1 MDSGR
6 EAFPNDIEELKAA
19 LVAARDARIVEAARA
34 AYAEAELAV
43 ARAKASDDQALIAH
57 QQLRI
62 EKLTRQLYG
71 PRSERTSRLLD
82 QIELQFEELESSA
95 TEDEIVAEMAVAKTT
110 TVAAFTRKR
119 PARKPFPEH
128 LPRERVIVPGPTACL
143 CCGGGRLRKLG
154 ESITETLESI
164 PRQWKVI
171 QHVREKFTCR
181 DCEKISQAP
190 APFHVIARGWAG
202 PSLLALILFEKFGQ
216 HQPLNRQA
224 ERYAKEGV
232 PLSLSTLA
240 DQVGAGCAVLD
251 PILKRFEAHVFAAD
265 RLHGDDTTVPVL
277 AKGKTDTGRCWV
289 YVRDDRPFGGAAP
302 PAAMFYY
309 SRDRAGEHPQA
320 HLATYAGIF
329 QADAYGGYNKLY
341 EPDRKPGPI
350 LEAACW
356 AHARRPFFAMADLA
370 ENARRKAQGQT
381 PGVISPLAME
391 AVRRIDALFE
401 IERSINGQSAEQRRV
416 LRQELSAP
424 LVADLESWM
433 REQRAKLSR
442 GNDLAKAM
450 DYMLKRWTA
459 FTRFLDDGR
468 ICLSNN
474 AAERALRGI
483 AMRESLCAPLSSICK
498 HWKRVR
504 VDSATRATFTGHR
517 RFHRVRRQV
526 VGPDLM
532 RRAGNNLHCGKDAG
546 FDKAPNRVVCDAQQL
561 CRLRHGEPFAILFRG
576 SIGMDSTHASDRR
589 DAMRRPG
596 LALAG
601 GHAHSIERRGD
612 MLVRPAAGHAAHD
625 RQSVLRR
632 RATMLAS
639 PWFADAQF
647 GMLTATPM
655 NREHDLTRLVVDV
668 DDDVGD
674 QCPQQLLSRTHRHIR
689 CVPCCR

>member
-1 MDSGR
+1 MDSGL
-6 EAFPNDIEELKAA
+6 ESFPNDIEALKVA
-19 LVAARDARIVEAARA
+19 LVAARNKGIVEAARA
-34 AYAEAELAV
+34 LHAEAELAV

-57 QQLRI
+57 QQLQI
-62 EKLTRQLYG
+62 EKLRRQIYG

-82 QIELQFEELESSA
+82 QIELRFEELESSA
-95 TEDEIVAEMAVAKTT
+95 TEDEIAAEMAVAKTT

-143 CCGGGRLRKLG
+143 CCGGGRLRKFG
-154 ESITETLESI
+154 ETVTETLESI

-181 DCEKISQAP
+181 DCEKITQAP

-202 PSLLALILFEKFGQ
+202 PSLLAMILFEKFGQ

-224 ERYAKEGV
+224 DRYTREGV

-240 DQVGAGCAVLD
+240 DQVGAGCAVLE
-251 PILKRFEAHVFAAD
+251 PLLRHIEAHVFAAD

-289 YVRDDRPFGGAAP
+289 YVRDDLPYGGTAP

-320 HLATYAGIF
+320 HLANYAGVF
-329 QADAYGGYNKLY
+329 QADAYAGYNKLF
-341 EPDRKPGPI
+341 EADRKPGPI

-370 ENARRKAQGQT
+370 ENARRKAHGKT
-381 PGVISPLAME
+381 PGVISPRAME

-401 IERSINGQSAEQRRV
+401 IERSINGQSAEQRRAV
-416 LRQELSAP
+416 RQELSAP

-442 GNDLAKAM
+442 GNDVAKAM
-450 DYMLKRWTA
+450 DYMLKRWIA
-459 FTRFLDDGR
+459 FTRFLEDGR

-483 AMRESLCAPLSSICK
+483 ALGRKSWM
-498 HWKRVR
+498 
-504 VDSATRATFTGHR
+504 F
-517 RFHRVRRQV
+517 
-526 VGPDLM
+526 
-532 RRAGNNLHCGKDAG
+532 CG
-546 FDKAPNRVVCDAQQL
+546 
-561 CRLRHGEPFAILFRG
+561 
-576 SIGMDSTHASDRR
+576 SDRGGQR
-589 DAMRRPG
+589 AAAMY
-596 LALAG
+596 
-601 GHAHSIERRGD
+601 SIII
-612 MLVRPAAGHAAHD
+612 
-625 RQSVLRR
+625 
-632 RATMLAS
+632 
-639 PWFADAQF
+639 
-647 GMLTATPM
+647 TAKM
-655 NREHDLTRLVVDV
+655 NDIDPQAWLVDV
-668 DDDVGD
+668 LARIAEHPAHRLDE
-674 QCPQQLLSRTHRHIR
+674 LLPWNWRKTTDPRKAAA
-689 CVPCCR
+689 

>member
-95 TEDEIVAEMAVAKTT
+95 TEDEIAAEMAVAKTT
-110 TVAAFTRKR
+110 TVVAFTRKR
-119 PARKPFPEH
+119 PARKPFPKH

-154 ESITETLESI
+154 ESVTETLESI

-202 PSLLALILFEKFGQ
+202 PSLLAMILFEKFGQ

-329 QADAYGGYNKLY
+329 QADAYSGYNKLY

-416 LRQELSAP
+416 IRQELSAP
-424 LVADLESWM
+424 LVAGLESWM
-433 REQRAKLSR
+433 REQRAKLSG

-483 AMRESLCAPLSSICK
+483 ALGRKSWL
-498 HWKRVR
+498 
-504 VDSATRATFTGHR
+504 F
-517 RFHRVRRQV
+517 
-526 VGPDLM
+526 
-532 RRAGNNLHCGKDAG
+532 AG
-546 FDKAPNRVVCDAQQL
+546 
-561 CRLRHGEPFAILFRG
+561 
-576 SIGMDSTHASDRR
+576 SDRGGQR
-589 DAMRRPG
+589 AAAMY
-596 LALAG
+596 
-601 GHAHSIERRGD
+601 SII
-612 MLVRPAAGHAAHD
+612 VT
-625 RQSVLRR
+625 
-632 RATMLAS
+632 ATMNDVDPQAWLA
-639 PWFADAQF
+639 DV
-647 GMLTATPM
+647 
-655 NREHDLTRLVVDV
+655 LTRIAEHPVHRLDE
-668 DDDVGD
+668 
-674 QCPQQLLSRTHRHIR
+674 LLPWNWRPLQACASQAA
-689 CVPCCR
+689 

>member
-6 EAFPNDIEELKAA
+6 EAFPNDIEALKAA
-19 LVAARDARIVEAARA
+19 LVAAHDKGIVEATRA
-34 AYAEAELAV
+34 THAEAELAV

-71 PRSERTSRLLD
+71 PRSERTSRILD
-82 QIELQFEELESSA
+82 QAELQFEELESSA
-95 TEDEIVAEMAVAKTT
+95 TEDELAAEIAVAKIT

-119 PARKPFPEH
+119 PARKPFPAH

-154 ESITETLESI
+154 EDVTETLESI

-202 PSLLALILFEKFGQ
+202 PSLLAMILFEKFGQ

-224 ERYAKEGV
+224 ERYAREGV

-240 DQVGAGCAVLD
+240 DQVGAGCAVLE
-251 PILKRFEAHVFAAD
+251 PILRRLEAHVLAAD

-277 AKGKTDTGRCWV
+277 AKGKTDTARCWV
-289 YVRDDRPFGGAAP
+289 YVRDDHPFGGPAP
-302 PAAMFYY
+302 PAAMFSY

-320 HLATYAGIF
+320 HLANYAGIF

-341 EPDRKPGPI
+341 EPSRKPGPI

-356 AHARRPFFAMADLA
+356 VHARRPFFIMADLA
-370 ENARRKAQGQT
+370 ENARRKAQGKT

-401 IERSINGQSAEQRRV
+401 IERAINGQSAEQRRAV
-416 LRQELSAP
+416 RQELSAP

-442 GNDLAKAM
+442 SNEVAKAM

-483 AMRESLCAPLSSICK
+483 ALGRKSWL
-498 HWKRVR
+498 
-504 VDSATRATFTGHR
+504 F
-517 RFHRVRRQV
+517 
-526 VGPDLM
+526 
-532 RRAGNNLHCGKDAG
+532 AG
-546 FDKAPNRVVCDAQQL
+546 
-561 CRLRHGEPFAILFRG
+561 
-576 SIGMDSTHASDRR
+576 SDRGGQR
-589 DAMRRPG
+589 AAAMY
-596 LALAG
+596 
-601 GHAHSIERRGD
+601 SII
-612 MLVRPAAGHAAHD
+612 V
-625 RQSVLRR
+625 
-632 RATMLAS
+632 
-639 PWFADAQF
+639 
-647 GMLTATPM
+647 TAKM
-655 NREHDLTRLVVDV
+655 NDV
-668 DDDVGD
+668 DPQAWLADVLARVAEHPAHRLD
-674 QCPQQLLSRTHRHIR
+674 ELLPWHWRPLRACASQAA
-689 CVPCCR
+689 